1 MSDDSVMKKF
11 SAWIQ
16 VARLPTLLLSISGI
30 LVGSA
35 SALDSSDY
43 SWVVFNLVLLTAVC
57 FQIISN
63 LANDYG
69 DYKSGVDNSNR
80 RGQKRA
86 LQRGLLNTEELKKGI
101 KFLILISAIL
111 VVLWVSLAFGLNDW
125 IYALAFLVL
134 MALAIVAALKYTLG
148 NNPYGYKGYG
158 DLSVF
163 LFFGVF
169 SVLGSRF
176 VQIQTIT
183 IENICWAIIT
193 GLLSVAVLN
202 LNNIRDVE
210 NDSKYGKRTLAV
222 KLGVSKAILYQYGLV
237 GTAISIIVYLV
248 ALDKPHDVISLAFG
262 LLIFLVLMDTFR
274 IPNGI
279 KNGKMDVRL
288 RRTSIYTFLISSVYF
303 IDSLTDIV

>member
-176 VQIQTIT
+176 VQVQTIT
-183 IENICWAIIT
+183 IENICWAIII

-222 KLGVSKAILYQYGLV
+222 KLGVSKAIVYQYGLV

-248 ALDKPHDVISLAFG
+248 ALDRPHDVISLAFG

-288 RRTSIYTFLISSVYF
+288 RRVSIYTFLISSVYF
-303 IDSLTDIV
+303 INSLTDIV